1 MGRDRIYFVSDMHF
15 GADAFGPSIE
25 RERKFV
31 AWLDT
36 IADDARTIYMLGDV
50 FDFWYEYKGVVPRGF
65 TRFLGKIAALSD
77 AGVDIHF
84 FTGNHDIWIFDYLPE
99 ELGITVH
106 REPLTTVISGKNFFL
121 AHGDGLGDDSLAFR
135 FIRGFFHNRICQKL
149 FSLIHPSFGVWL
161 AHRWARHSRLKEF
174 SRPVPY
180 LGEEREHLVRFA
192 KRYISEHT
200 ETDYLIFGHRH
211 ILLDL
216 QLSRRSRMM
225 IIGDWLQYFS
235 YAVFDGRDLT
245 LETV

>member
-1 MGRDRIYFVSDMHF
+1 
-15 GADAFGPSIE
+15 
-25 RERKFV
+25 
-31 AWLDT
+31 
-36 IADDARTIYMLGDV
+36 
-50 FDFWYEYKGVVPRGF
+50 
-65 TRFLGKIAALSD
+65 
-77 AGVDIHF
+77 
-84 FTGNHDIWIFDYLPE
+84 
-99 ELGITVH
+99 
-106 REPLTTVISGKNFFL
+106 
-121 AHGDGLGDDSLAFR
+121 
-135 FIRGFFHNRICQKL
+135 
-149 FSLIHPSFGVWL
+149 
-161 AHRWARHSRLKEF
+161 
-174 SRPVPY
+174 